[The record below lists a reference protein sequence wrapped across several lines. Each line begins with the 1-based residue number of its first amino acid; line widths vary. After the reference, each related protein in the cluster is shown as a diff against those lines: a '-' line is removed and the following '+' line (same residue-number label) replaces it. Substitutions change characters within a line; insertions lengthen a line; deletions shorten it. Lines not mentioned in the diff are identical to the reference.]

1 MRPLKLTMSA
11 FGPYGGQ
18 VTLDLDAL
26 GDRGLYLITG
36 DTGAGKTTIFDAI
49 CFALYGEAS
58 GSSRQSDMLRS
69 NFAQPGTPTFVEL
82 TFLCRGKAYVVR
94 RSPEYTR
101 PKERGTGLTT
111 QKAEASL
118 IYPDAR
124 QPVLRW
130 KEVTA
135 AVTELLGMD
144 RNQFS
149 QIAMIA
155 QGDFLRLLQAK
166 TEARS
171 KIFREIFHTGRFQQ
185 FQDKAKQEAAAL
197 RKEYEDLQKS
207 MRQSMAGIQAPA
219 DSDSIQEIQALQ
231 EQETADAPTLELL
244 ERLLEA
250 DEAEIRQTETE
261 QQTLEE
267 NLRQLDGQL
276 GQAELAETTAQE
288 LTDSQQTREENRWQ
302 LEQHW
307 QLLTRCRENQPQLKA
322 LQMQEQSIRQQ
333 LPQYETLSQLQ
344 QQARTLDLDLEE
356 NRKEQ
361 DRAQTVSADSRAAV
375 EAIRRET
382 AAVQELAV
390 RCSRLDGDLRV
401 QEARTAELNGLQTLV
416 QALEQASQELAD
428 AQSAY
433 LRCRTEADQQMEV
446 YRALERAFLDQ
457 QAGVLA
463 QGLEPGR
470 PCPVCGALE
479 HPAPAALP
487 DHAPDQA
494 ALEAAGKEL
503 DQALRQRDNASALAH
518 SLRGKAE
525 AAEQAFCQRAQ
536 AVLET
541 AELDAVRTHLPVLQ
555 QESLTR
561 CQEIKQEMKQAE
573 TKLAQLQQRQT
584 QLPQLEQTLSQTE
597 AAYQELCRSH
607 SALQAQRAALQAEI
621 GRQQLQ
627 LEYSSEAAALE
638 AAEGLKKQWKAQKQQ
653 LEQAEADNTALEKD
667 QAVLTA
673 QVQTL
678 QKRLAELPQ
687 ADAAA
692 LRQQRKGLTDR
703 RQALLDT
710 RELAS
715 HRIHTNRRIAQDLEQ
730 AGERLNQVTRRW
742 SCVQNLS
749 DTVNGALTGRE
760 KVMLE
765 TYVQAAFFDRVL
777 QRANIRLL
785 DMTGG
790 RYTLQRRT
798 ASGQRSQTGLE
809 LDVMDHGS
817 GMARSVCSL
826 SGGESFQ
833 ASLSLA
839 LGLSD
844 ELQPA
849 GSVRLDTL
857 FVDEGF
863 GSLDE
868 EALRQAIRTL
878 QNLSQGSRLVGII
891 SHVELLK
898 QWVEKQICVTRLPD
912 GESFVELEQ

>member
-18 VTLDLDAL
+18 VTLDLDTL

-69 NFAQPGTPTFVEL
+69 NFARPGTPTYVEL
-82 TFLCRGKAYVVR
+82 TFLCRGKTYVVR

-171 KIFREIFHTGRFQQ
+171 KIFREIFHTGRFLQ
-185 FQDKAKQEAAAL
+185 FQDRAKQEAAVL

-219 DSDSIQEIQALQ
+219 DSDSIQKIQSLQ
-231 EQETADAPTLELL
+231 EQETADAPALELL
-244 ERLLEA
+244 QRLLEA
-250 DEAEIRQTETE
+250 DEAEIRRTEAE

-267 NLRQLDGQL
+267 ALRQLDGQL
-276 GQAELAETTAQE
+276 GQAELAETTAQD
-288 LTDSQQTREENRWQ
+288 LIDSQQTLEENRRQ
-302 LEQHW
+302 LERHR
-307 QLLTRCRENQPQLKA
+307 QLLTRCREDQPQIQA
-322 LQMQEQSIRQQ
+322 LQVQEQNIRQQ
-333 LPQYETLSQLQ
+333 LPQYEILSLLQ
-344 QQARTLDLDLEE
+344 QQARTLDRDLEE
-356 NRKEQ
+356 NRKER
-361 DRAQTVSADSRAAV
+361 DSAQTASADSQAAV

-382 AAVQELAV
+382 ATVQELAV
-390 RCSRLDGDLRV
+390 RCSHLDGDLREE
-401 QEARTAELNGLQTLV
+401 EAKAAELADL
-416 QALEQASQELAD
+416 QALSQDLERASLELAD
-428 AQSAY
+428 AQSTY
-433 LRCRTEADQQMEV
+433 LRSRTEADRQMEV

-463 QGLEPGR
+463 MGLEPGQ

-494 ALEAAGKEL
+494 TLETAGKEL
-503 DQALRQRDNASALAH
+503 DQALRQRDGASALAH
-518 SLRGKAE
+518 SLSGKAE
-525 AAEQAFCQRAQ
+525 SAEQAFCQRAQ
-536 AVLET
+536 TVLET
-541 AELDAVRTHLPVLQ
+541 GDLEEVCAQLPALQ
-555 QESLTR
+555 QENRIR
-561 CQEIKQEMKQAE
+561 CQQIKQEKKQAE
-573 TKLAQLQQRQT
+573 TKLTQLQQRQS
-584 QLPQLEQTLSQTE
+584 QLPQLEQTLSQAE

-607 SALQAQRAALQAEI
+607 SALQAQQTALHAEI

-627 LEYSSEAAALE
+627 LDYPSEMAALD
-638 AAEGLKKQWKAQKQQ
+638 AADRLKHQWEAQKRL
-653 LEQAEADNTALEKD
+653 LEQAEADNTALEKE
-667 QAVLTA
+667 QAALEA

-678 QKRLAELPQ
+678 RKRLAELPQ

-692 LRQQRKGLTDR
+692 LRQQRKGMVDR
-703 RQALLDT
+703 RQTLLDS

-715 HRIHTNRRIAQDLEQ
+715 HRIRTNRQIVQDLEQ
-730 AGERLNQVTRRW
+730 AGKRLEQVTRRW

-749 DTVNGALTGRE
+749 DTVNGALTGKE

-765 TYVQAAFFDRVL
+765 TYVQTAFFDRVL
-777 QRANIRLL
+777 QWANIRLL

-809 LDVMDHGS
+809 LDVMDHGT

-878 QNLSQGSRLVGII
+878 QNLSQGNRLVGII

-898 QWVEKQICVTRLPD
+898 QWVEKQLRVTRLPD
-912 GESFVELEQ
+912 GESFVELEL